1 MVYDTRKKNAD
12 THPGNIVLQSQQK
25 RRSAEEMVEVRR
37 FEAEARKR
45 REGKKAAQAKDVS
58 DVKSRM
64 RLEDVDGASQGL
76 LPQKVAPLR
85 LTSNAS
91 ESPAVTTGT
100 LPIGHGRGRSTLACA
115 AEASGDESGDDL
127 MAAETP
133 PLTKSAGKQKAIAKP
148 PAASGKRKHSLSESS
163 IAKPTKGVKKFKP
176 APSHPSGLLT
186 TWLPGKGRENKASRK
201 SAKATT
207 AVSGQGKNVPPT
219 ATDVHD
225 YAGYVSSDNDDT
237 EERAAMHAKDVNKDM
252 HRKTTKGIVAIAR
265 EEPSKLIAAEAAVT
279 EATAGGS
286 GNKAKKADLPLGAHP
301 RWNKKFIPTY
311 LDFMGTLPNP
321 WDTSAFDLVAVL
333 QDIWDQVYPD
343 IPYSVT
349 LQGAVSALAKQKV
362 YEWRTGIAK
371 AGLLAVAAF
380 FQSSANDVMEE
391 RNIPLDDDGRAE
403 LVAQQVGPKLLFLY
417 GKVGVSHDDD
427 GVCTFSVRK
436 PFTSAVVSRTLA
448 FHLNVTKTAV
458 GYSQAPPCGALALS
472 LIAAERAFQMWTT
485 GKFIEVE
492 KGDNFSEL
500 LWGDVLNLYRTS
512 IDGLSMDRWDLIV
525 DSAGAADVATGAAA
539 PALASDDANNVDAD
553 VRALVVDQ
561 DEDEDSSADEHAY

>member
-1 MVYDTRKKNAD
+1 
-12 THPGNIVLQSQQK
+12 
-25 RRSAEEMVEVRR
+25 
-37 FEAEARKR
+37 
-45 REGKKAAQAKDVS
+45 
-58 DVKSRM
+58 
-64 RLEDVDGASQGL
+64 
-76 LPQKVAPLR
+76 
-85 LTSNAS
+85 
-91 ESPAVTTGT
+91 
-100 LPIGHGRGRSTLACA
+100 
-115 AEASGDESGDDL
+115 
-127 MAAETP
+127 
-133 PLTKSAGKQKAIAKP
+133 
-148 PAASGKRKHSLSESS
+148 
-163 IAKPTKGVKKFKP
+163 
-176 APSHPSGLLT
+176 
-186 TWLPGKGRENKASRK
+186 
-201 SAKATT
+201 
-207 AVSGQGKNVPPT
+207 
-219 ATDVHD
+219 
-225 YAGYVSSDNDDT
+225 
-237 EERAAMHAKDVNKDM
+237 MHAKDVNKDM

-349 LQGAVSALAKQKV
+349 LQGAVSAL
-362 YEWRTGIAK
+362 
-371 AGLLAVAAF
+371 
-380 FQSSANDVMEE
+380 
-391 RNIPLDDDGRAE
+391 
-403 LVAQQVGPKLLFLY
+403 
-417 GKVGVSHDDD
+417 VGVSHDDD

-561 DEDEDSSADEHAY
+561 DEDEDSSADEVEHNPCSCPRILSESVLIAGPVMVARPYDWISF